1 MPLPDSRKTAGESGC
16 CGLSCA
22 VRSAPAKGAPRWCGP
37 GIVKLTRAGKCQ
49 NLANQD
55 FCFMGDQSRSERPPG
70 PDRHAPRGRIFV
82 LTLLAVALIVPLGV
96 YETIPVKQHKAT
108 ASPPPDPA
116 AQAIHDLQASLQQAV
131 SQLRALQQ
139 TVSSD
144 RAEIKRMS
152 DDVTT
157 LTGKLEA
164 LQQSF
169 ASAQQAPAVQPT
181 EPPRQKRATA
191 R

>member
-1 MPLPDSRKTAGESGC
+1 
-16 CGLSCA
+16 
-22 VRSAPAKGAPRWCGP
+22 
-37 GIVKLTRAGKCQ
+37 
-49 NLANQD
+49 
-55 FCFMGDQSRSERPPG
+55 MGDQSRFDRSPG
-70 PDRHAPRGRIFV
+70 PDRHSRRGRIFV

-108 ASPPPDPA
+108 APPPPDPT

-144 RAEIKRMS
+144 QAETKRLS
-152 DDVTT
+152 GQVNA
-157 LTGKLEA
+157 LSGKLES

-169 ASAQQAPAVQPT
+169 ASAQQAAAAVVPIEPEPARP
-181 EPPRQKRATA
+181 KRGA

>member
-1 MPLPDSRKTAGESGC
+1 MIDAGGRKG
-16 CGLSCA
+16 
-22 VRSAPAKGAPRWCGP
+22 RSP
-37 GIVKLTRAGKCQ
+37 V
-49 NLANQD
+49 
-55 FCFMGDQSRSERPPG
+55 
-70 PDRHAPRGRIFV
+70 
-82 LTLLAVALIVPLGV
+82 LIVLSLFAVVLVVVLGV

-108 ASPPPDPA
+108 APPPPDPT

-131 SQLRALQQ
+131 GQLKALQQ

-144 RAEIKRMS
+144 RAEIKRLS
-152 DDVTT
+152 DVTA
-157 LTGKLEA
+157 LTGKLET

>member
-1 MPLPDSRKTAGESGC
+1 
-16 CGLSCA
+16 
-22 VRSAPAKGAPRWCGP
+22 
-37 GIVKLTRAGKCQ
+37 
-49 NLANQD
+49 
-55 FCFMGDQSRSERPPG
+55 MGDQSSVERPPG
-70 PDRHAPRGRIFV
+70 PDRHSRRGRIFV

-108 ASPPPDPA
+108 ASPPPPPDPT

-144 RAEIKRMS
+144 RAEIKRLS
-152 DDVTT
+152 DDVSA

>member
-1 MPLPDSRKTAGESGC
+1 
-16 CGLSCA
+16 
-22 VRSAPAKGAPRWCGP
+22 
-37 GIVKLTRAGKCQ
+37 
-49 NLANQD
+49 
-55 FCFMGDQSRSERPPG
+55 MGDQSRFERPPG
-70 PDRHAPRGRIFV
+70 PDLHSRRERV
-82 LTLLAVALIVPLGV
+82 LVLALLAFAVVVPLGV

-108 ASPPPDPA
+108 APPPDPT
-116 AQAIHDLQASLQQAV
+116 AQAINDLQTSLQQAV
-131 SQLRALQQ
+131 SQLGIVQQ

-144 RAEIKRMS
+144 RVEIKRLS
-152 DDVTT
+152 DDVTA

-169 ASAQQAPAVQPT
+169 ASAQQAPALQPT